1 MALPKFKFSNIV
13 NKVIIGKGAY
23 GCVFKFEY
31 VQCYQR
37 PPTLVAVKQLPGE
50 DVRDQ
55 LLFRKQRSKLAA
67 YLQS

>member
-1 MALPKFKFSNIV
+1 MALPEFKVSDKV
-13 NKVIIGKGAY
+13 NKVIIRKGGN
-23 GCVFKFEY
+23 GCAFKAEY